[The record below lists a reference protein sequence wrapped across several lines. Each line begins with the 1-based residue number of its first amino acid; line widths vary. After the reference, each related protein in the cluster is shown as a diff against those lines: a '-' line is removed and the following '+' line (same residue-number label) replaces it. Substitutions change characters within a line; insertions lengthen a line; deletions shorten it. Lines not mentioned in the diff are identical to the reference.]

1 MFGAYMVLWGTAGY
15 YEGYEGVARERP
27 EITATYTGDMIGVA
41 DFGGRAREQFVHGK
55 ALLEYS
61 IDTNEVTAKF
71 SGIRYVDN
79 VDRGGSLDFEAPAVS
94 VGEDGTFGNMVS
106 EGAVLE
112 GCVSGCIEGG
122 FYGPGAPESAG
133 RFVKVYEGMWPIGGG
148 KFYTWLRGG
157 FGVKRE

>member
-1 MFGAYMVLWGTAGY
+1 MFGAFMNHRGSGITGY

-27 EITATYTGDMIGVA
+27 EITATYTGDMIGVV
-41 DFGGRAREQFVHGK
+41 DPGGNARELFVHGK

-79 VDRGGSLDFEAPAVS
+79 EVPDDGISLDFEVEPVS
-94 VGEDGTFGNMVS
+94 VS
-106 EGAVLE
+106 EGGAFSNMGGSCAA
-112 GCVSGCIEGG
+112 GCVEGG

-133 RFVKVYEGMWPIGGG
+133 RFVKVYERTFWGV
-148 KFYTWLRGG
+148 TSLTGG